1 MPQISHATS
10 ATTPGG
16 QSVLTVVLFVIYAVL
31 LVGVVL
37 FKFPFQYQLTDSGR
51 HLNLIPFA
59 GSFENSRLGI
69 GEVAENALIF
79 VPFGIYI
86 SMLANRWSVGVRI
99 AVIAGSSVVFEAIQ
113 FAFAIGRS
121 DITDVLGNTLGGL
134 VGIGLYALSARILK
148 HRTKSVL
155 TIVELVVTVIAL
167 AFFTFLRLHSK

>member
-1 MPQISHATS
+1 MPQVPNATS
-10 ATTPGG
+10 ATTPERR
-16 QSVLTVVLFVIYAVL
+16 SALTIVLFVIYVVV

-59 GSFENSRLGI
+59 GSS
-69 GEVAENALIF
+69 VA
-79 VPFGIYI
+79 
-86 SMLANRWSVGVRI
+86 
-99 AVIAGSSVVFEAIQ
+99 FEAIQ

-148 HRTKSVL
+148 HRTKRVL
-155 TIVELVVTVIAL
+155 TTVELVVTVIAL
-167 AFFTFLRLHSK
+167 AFFTFLRLHSE